1 MAAKKKAKNNEPKFD
16 AFGPAKAVV
25 NNARAVANMMT
36 NSSGPS
42 MKAGQKQATPK
53 PKSSMMAAA
62 PKPTSSILSQA
73 LKPNVD
79 PLKKMKPSILNEAL
93 KPNVDPFKKSQAPR
107 PAPKK
112 PYVAPYQ
119 SETPRGP
126 RSGGKPL
133 NTTPVPTPKKKTKP
147 KGAGKNVPVW
157 KF

>member
-1 MAAKKKAKNNEPKFD
+1 MAAKKKKSEPKFD

-25 NNARAVANMMT
+25 NNARAVANMIT

-42 MKAGQKQATPK
+42 MKAGKNPPARKGP
-53 PKSSMMAAA
+53 SSMYAAA
-62 PKPTSSILSQA
+62 PKPYVA
-73 LKPNVD
+73 
-79 PLKKMKPSILNEAL
+79 
-93 KPNVDPFKKSQAPR
+93 PFKKAEAPR

-112 PYVAPYQ
+112 KYVAPYN

-133 NTTPVPTPKKKTKP
+133 NTTPVPKPKKNKP
-147 KGAGKNVPVW
+147 KGGGKNVPVW

>member
-25 NNARAVANMMT
+25 NNARAVANMIKNT
-36 NSSGPS
+36 SGPS
-42 MKAGQKQATPK
+42 MAAGKNSVSRNPVRRAE
-53 PKSSMMAAA
+53 SSLYAAA
-62 PKPTSSILSQA
+62 PKPYVA
-73 LKPNVD
+73 
-79 PLKKMKPSILNEAL
+79 
-93 KPNVDPFKKSQAPR
+93 PFKKEEAPR

-112 PYVAPYQ
+112 KYVAPYN

-133 NTTPVPTPKKKTKP
+133 NTTPVPAPKKKTKP

>member
-1 MAAKKKAKNNEPKFD
+1 MAAKKRAKNNEPKFD

-25 NNARAVANMMT
+25 NNARAVANMIT

-42 MKAGQKQATPK
+42 MKAGQKPTTPK
-53 PKSSMMAAA
+53 PKSSIMAAA

-79 PLKKMKPSILNEAL
+79 P
-93 KPNVDPFKKSQAPR
+93 FKKQQVPR

-119 SETPRGP
+119 SETPGGVRA
-126 RSGGKPL
+126 GGKPL
-133 NTTPVPTPKKKTKP
+133 NTTPVPKPKKTKP
-147 KGAGKNVPVW
+147 KGGGKNVPVW